1 MDINEE
7 KSAKSQLPIEGDH
20 EQKTTKPEETAKEN
34 DQVIIAAS
42 KTVTT
47 ESDANI
53 AAEQV
58 KKENPTEDKKNEE
71 VKNEEKAGE
80 DTKESAE
87 GLDAEKKPS
96 EEKFKCRPIA
106 FLLGLPFAL
115 ISLVLA
121 FVGGIIWI
129 LGLMLTCIC
138 PCCFCVTVL
147 VEMALGLVNA
157 PFALFQYITD
167 KIPF

>member
-7 KSAKSQLPIEGDH
+7 KSTKSQLPIEGDH
-20 EQKTTKPEETAKEN
+20 EQKATKSEETAKEN
-34 DQVIIAAS
+34 DQGIITAP
-42 KTVTT
+42 KTVTI

-58 KKENPTEDKKNEE
+58 KEENPTEDK
-71 VKNEEKAGE
+71 KNEEKAGE

-87 GLDAEKKPS
+87 WLDPQKKQS

-106 FLLGLPFAL
+106 FLLGLLFAL

-121 FVGGIIWI
+121 FVGGVIWI
-129 LGLMLTCIC
+129 LGFVLLSFLLFLFIIILSLLLFFLLQNQLT
-138 PCCFCVTVL
+138 
-147 VEMALGLVNA
+147 
-157 PFALFQYITD
+157 Y
-167 KIPF
+167 KY

>member
-7 KSAKSQLPIEGDH
+7 KSAKSQLPIEEDH
-20 EQKTTKPEETAKEN
+20 EQKATKSEETAKEN
-34 DQVIIAAS
+34 DQVITTAP
-42 KTVTT
+42 KTVTI

-58 KKENPTEDKKNEE
+58 KEENPTEDK
-71 VKNEEKAGE
+71 KNEEKAGE

-106 FLLGLPFAL
+106 FLLGLPSAL

-138 PCCFCVTVL
+138 PCCFCVTML

-157 PFALFQYITD
+157 PFAFFQYITD